1 MFNNFSIRSRLI
13 SIISAMSILAIV
25 LSAVGL
31 FGITY
36 SNDNLQTIYKDRLV
50 PVTQLSE
57 IKALQ
62 IISRLKVNA
71 GFVFDSHEK
80 NEGNTLAIKENIV
93 KVHNLWKDYIATYL
107 TPEERIMADKF
118 FKDNEKYNNQAL
130 LPAIPLI
137 NANETEILKKL
148 IIIEIRPLF
157 DAVSEDIDNLINIQI
172 EISKQSYEAA
182 QERYNMILIGSIIT
196 LVLGLG
202 FAIFIGFA
210 FTRTIIRAIDNAQKV
225 ATAIAHGDLSSR
237 IVIETN
243 DEISVLLRAMQ
254 TMQTNLNQLIKEIET
269 IVNAVSRGDFSQKM
283 NLADKQ
289 GVGKE
294 IGGELNQLSDIVEEA
309 FKDTIRVVGALAK
322 GDLSQKVIRDYQ
334 GMFGETKQ
342 GVNNTVDSLAKIIK
356 EIQELVDAAANQGEF
371 NYKISMNGK
380 TGFTKTIAESLNRLS
395 NVTESGLKDVVRVTG
410 ALADGD
416 LTQQITQDYAGIFN
430 DMKVSINNTADNL
443 KSLMAEIK
451 ETTDMIAAASIEI
464 AAGNNDLANRTE
476 KQAAALEETA
486 ASMQEL
492 TSTVTHN
499 TENAKQA
506 NVLAMGATETA
517 NRGVSVVKE
526 VVSAMDNINE
536 SSLRI
541 VDIISVIDDIA
552 FQTNILALNAA
563 VEAAR
568 AGEQGKGFAVVAIEV
583 RNLAQRAANAAG
595 EIKRLI
601 SDSVERVASGSKQ
614 VAAAGQTMQ
623 EIVSAIQGVTTII
636 AEIASASDEQSAGIS
651 QVGQAVASMDDVTQ
665 QNAALVE
672 QVAASAES
680 LETQTQNLAKE
691 LAYFNTGNNVSV
703 RQQSTVKKTVSVVKN
718 SPVKKAMLSPQAMP
732 KEIFVSGNDDWE
744 EF

>member
-50 PVTQLSE
+50 PATQLSE

-71 GFVFDSHEK
+71 GFVFDSPEE
-80 NEGNTLAIKENIV
+80 NEGNTLAIKENMV
-93 KVHNLWKDYIATYL
+93 KVHNLWKDYMATYL
-107 TPEERIMADKF
+107 TPEEKVMTDKF
-118 FKDNEKYNNQAL
+118 FKDNEKYNNLAL

-172 EISKQSYEAA
+172 EISKQTYEAA

-202 FAIFIGFA
+202 FALFIGFA

-289 GVGKE
+289 GFGKE

-322 GDLSQKVIRDYQ
+322 
-334 GMFGETKQ
+334 
-342 GVNNTVDSLAKIIK
+342 VD
-356 EIQELVDAAANQGEF
+356 V
-371 NYKISMNGK
+371 
-380 TGFTKTIAESLNRLS
+380 
-395 NVTESGLKDVVRVTG
+395 
-410 ALADGD
+410 
-416 LTQQITQDYAGIFN
+416 
-430 DMKVSINNTADNL
+430 
-443 KSLMAEIK
+443 
-451 ETTDMIAAASIEI
+451 
-464 AAGNNDLANRTE
+464 
-476 KQAAALEETA
+476 
-486 ASMQEL
+486 
-492 TSTVTHN
+492 
-499 TENAKQA
+499 
-506 NVLAMGATETA
+506 
-517 NRGVSVVKE
+517 
-526 VVSAMDNINE
+526 
-536 SSLRI
+536 
-541 VDIISVIDDIA
+541 
-552 FQTNILALNAA
+552 
-563 VEAAR
+563 
-568 AGEQGKGFAVVAIEV
+568 
-583 RNLAQRAANAAG
+583 
-595 EIKRLI
+595 
-601 SDSVERVASGSKQ
+601 
-614 VAAAGQTMQ
+614 
-623 EIVSAIQGVTTII
+623 
-636 AEIASASDEQSAGIS
+636 
-651 QVGQAVASMDDVTQ
+651 
-665 QNAALVE
+665 
-672 QVAASAES
+672 
-680 LETQTQNLAKE
+680 
-691 LAYFNTGNNVSV
+691 
-703 RQQSTVKKTVSVVKN
+703 
-718 SPVKKAMLSPQAMP
+718 
-732 KEIFVSGNDDWE
+732 
-744 EF
+744 